1 MMKPLIL
8 TLSAAAW
15 LLSACSADDGAVP
28 TDNPAPVGMQVLEA
42 SMNDLQPASRAGGKA
57 TITEGSIG
65 VFLNNISGGTDYD
78 TKNNVCYTAEKDA
91 NNGTVVW
98 NSDDALFFNTSI
110 ANVCAYYPY
119 VNDAA
124 YADSKKIPLTTQ
136 VYDAAYDLSY
146 ATNIPMNATQ
156 QVANGSMD
164 GAGCQVS
171 FSMKHA
177 YALLELNLTRGN
189 LKDDVTISKIEIAA
203 TGLNASNTLDITSGS
218 YGSATALP
226 GKAVYIIEEELTL
239 LKGGTLTKP
248 VLLIVPMTTTGN
260 PELKFTFTLKNTGNP
275 TMSATINSIKQF
287 EKAKKYIVNL
297 SVNGT
302 GLDASSVTILPWKEV
317 SVTNSSGGGS
327 FIPLP

>member
-28 TDNPAPVGMQVLEA
+28 TDNPARVGMQVLEA
-42 SMNDLQPASRAGGKA
+42 SMNDLQPASRAEKK

-65 VFLNNISGGTDYD
+65 VFLDNISGGNADYD
-78 TKNNVCYTAEKDA
+78 PKKNVCYTAEQKDGA
-91 NNGTVVW
+91 TVW
-98 NSDDALFFNTSI
+98 KSDDALFFNTTT

-119 VNDAA
+119 VNDDA
-124 YADSKKIPLTTQ
+124 YSNSKEIPLTTQ

-156 QVANGSMD
+156 QLANGTTG
-164 GAGCQVS
+164 GAGCKVS

-177 YALLELNLTRGN
+177 YALLELNLMRGG

-203 TGLNASNTLDITSGS
+203 TGLNARNTLDITSGS
-218 YGSATALP
+218 YGDATTLSSEA
-226 GKAVYIIEEELTL
+226 AYTIEEELTL
-239 LKGGTLTKP
+239 SKNDALSKP
-248 VLLIVPMTTTGN
+248 VLLIVPMSTSGS
-260 PELKFTFTLKNTGNP
+260 PEFKFTFTLKNTGNP
-275 TMSATINSIKQF
+275 TMSATIDSIKQF

-302 GLDASSVTILPWKEV
+302 GLEALSVTILPWTEV
-317 SVTNSSGGGS
+317 SVSNSGS
-327 FIPLP
+327 PFIPLP

>member
-28 TDNPAPVGMQVLEA
+28 TDHPARVGMQVLEA

-124 YADSKKIPLTTQ
+124 YADSKKIPLTTR

-156 QVANGSMD
+156 QVANGSTS
-164 GAGCQVS
+164 GAGCQVN

-177 YALLELNLTRGN
+177 YALLELNLTRGD

-218 YGSATALP
+218 YGSAISFAS
-226 GKAVYIIEEELTL
+226 GIYAIEEDMQ
-239 LKGGTLTKP
+239 LKASGSLKKSF
-248 VLLIVPMTTTGN
+248 LIVPVTTVSSPGV
-260 PELKFTFTLKNTGNP
+260 KFTFTLKNTGNP

-302 GLDASSVTILPWKEV
+302 GLEASSVTILPWKEV

>member
-65 VFLNNISGGTDYD
+65 VFLDNISGGTDYD
-78 TKNNVCYTAEKDA
+78 PKNNVCYTAEKKENA
-91 NNGTVVW
+91 TVW

-124 YADSKKIPLTTQ
+124 YADSKKIPLTTR

-156 QVANGSMD
+156 QVANGSTS
-164 GAGCQVS
+164 GAGCQVN

-177 YALLELNLTRGN
+177 YALLELNLTRDN

-203 TGLNASNTLDITSGS
+203 TGLNASNTLDITNGS
-218 YGSATALP
+218 YGNATALP
-226 GKAVYIIEEELTL
+226 SKAVYAIEKELTL
-239 LKGGTLTKP
+239 LKNDALTKP

-302 GLDASSVTILPWKEV
+302 GLEASSVTILPWKEV
-317 SVTNSSGGGS
+317 SVTNSSGGS

>member
-78 TKNNVCYTAEKDA
+78 TKNNVCYTAEKKENA
-91 NNGTVVW
+91 TVW

-124 YADSKKIPLTTQ
+124 YADSKKIPLTTR

-146 ATNIPMNATQ
+146 ATDIPMNATQ

-189 LKDDVTISKIEIAA
+189 LKDDVTISKIEITA
-203 TGLNASNTLDITSGS
+203 TGLNARNTLDITSGS
-218 YGSATALP
+218 YGSAILSDEAAYT
-226 GKAVYIIEEELTL
+226 IEEELTL
-239 LKGGTLTKP
+239 SKNDMLSKP
-248 VLLIVPMTTTGN
+248 VLLIVPMTTGS
-260 PELKFTFTLKNTGNP
+260 PEFKFTFTLKNTGNP
-275 TMSATINSIKQF
+275 TMSATISGIKQF
-287 EKAKKYIVNL
+287 VQANKYIVNL

-302 GLDASSVTILPWKEV
+302 GLEASSVTISPWAEV

>member
-28 TDNPAPVGMQVLEA
+28 TDNPARVGMQVLEA

-78 TKNNVCYTAEKDA
+78 TKNNVCYTAEKKENA
-91 NNGTVVW
+91 TVW

-124 YADSKKIPLTTQ
+124 YADSKKISLTTR

-146 ATNIPMNATQ
+146 ATDIPMNATQ
-156 QVANGSMD
+156 QVANGSTS
-164 GAGCQVS
+164 GAGCQVN

-177 YALLELNLTRGN
+177 YALLELILTRGS

-226 GKAVYIIEEELTL
+226 SKAVYTIEEELTL

-248 VLLIVPMTTTGN
+248 VLLIVPMTTIGN

-275 TMSATINSIKQF
+275 TMSATISSIKQF

-302 GLDASSVTILPWKEV
+302 GLEASSVTILPWTEV
-317 SVTNSSGGGS
+317 TVNNAGNS